1 MTNLRNFKIVL
12 IVVLISTVLWVGL
25 VIFLNLASSEL
36 RTELLRSENVYQ
48 FLSKGM
54 LDEVKITVEEEDL
67 EVEGAASV
75 DLLEPIEPFFTMT
88 GYESILEKIK
98 VELLVPPKEFHDLQ
112 SDAVM
117 REVD

>member
-48 FLSKGM
+48 FL
-54 LDEVKITVEEEDL
+54 KI
-67 EVEGAASV
+67 
-75 DLLEPIEPFFTMT
+75 
-88 GYESILEKIK
+88 
-98 VELLVPPKEFHDLQ
+98 
-112 SDAVM
+112 
-117 REVD
+117 